1 MDKRLNTTLA
11 LFKTKQSNVA
21 ESAGSS
27 GGKTYYKGLDLQ
39 SQGYEFDIAGRVYD
53 SDVCHFDRLIDRK
66 VNLVSGRD
74 FPWPCGGHFDG
85 FSDRLQ
91 SKLSDRSALRRP

>member
-1 MDKRLNTTLA
+1 M
-11 LFKTKQSNVA
+11 LFGFGGRSLVVSMIPTSVT
-21 ESAGSS
+21 STGSL
-27 GGKTYYKGLDLQ
+27 T
-39 SQGYEFDIAGRVYD
+39 
-53 SDVCHFDRLIDRK
+53 RK

-91 SKLSDRSALRRP
+91 SKLSDRSALRRS